1 MNKEDADN
9 LINNLIMLYN
19 GQMNLGTF
27 SEILIPNYKDSNGNG
42 CFHFLTEYSFEEF
55 CIRNLKLN
63 KNKKYT
69 YDQYKELKSE
79 YINQIKSFI
88 KTLYGLKCEL
98 LYVNNNN
105 QSPLNFSLN
114 NNNYI
119 LSKEYLKILQS
130 LGIYTKEDY
139 SNFFETI
146 LKNGNLF
153 DEDCSDLINFI
164 FPNLGGF
171 NNNIIDNDN
180 EKFTTLLISLCK
192 NFGEN
197 IYKKYN
203 EIVKI
208 EILENNDNDNY
219 NIILNQ
225 EEINTQ
231 NIKKKSF
238 EKLNDCINKN
248 FFLIFG
254 KLRALGAEIQNKKE
268 SGFIYLMS
276 YPFFA
281 SNLDNFVSQNKID
294 INFIDES
301 GNTCLNNL
309 LNNQEYISQISKDIY
324 NNTFKYLLANINKDI
339 LNKNNNN
346 LKTIF
351 YSCLISENFEE
362 AKIIY
367 LKFDKSFCSDYNSI
381 ILNYIL
387 EQKVPNKIIQILN
400 IFKDAIDF
408 NLPF

>member
-27 SEILIPNYKDSNGNG
+27 SEILISNYKDSNGNSY
-42 CFHFLTEYSFEEF
+42 FHFLTEYSFEEF

-171 NNNIIDNDN
+171 NNNIIDNYN

-208 EILENNDNDNY
+208 EILEKNDNDNY

-276 YPFFA
+276 YPF
-281 SNLDNFVSQNKID
+281 
-294 INFIDES
+294 
-301 GNTCLNNL
+301 
-309 LNNQEYISQISKDIY
+309 
-324 NNTFKYLLANINKDI
+324 
-339 LNKNNNN
+339 
-346 LKTIF
+346 
-351 YSCLISENFEE
+351 
-362 AKIIY
+362 
-367 LKFDKSFCSDYNSI
+367 
-381 ILNYIL
+381 
-387 EQKVPNKIIQILN
+387 
-400 IFKDAIDF
+400 
-408 NLPF
+408 